1 MQANAAR
8 GTGVHRLDVVSPA
21 AEREDNMRRAAIF
34 FDRDNT
40 LVINDGY
47 LGDPA
52 GVVLMPGAAAAVAAA
67 RGAGFVV
74 VVVSNQSGVAR
85 GLFDEAAVRAVD
97 RRMAELLRAAD
108 PTAAVDLQLY
118 CPFHPQAHVAAYR
131 QDSPLR
137 KPQPGMMVQAAEQL
151 ALDLSRSWV
160 IGDAPRD
167 VAAGRAAGCRT
178 VLFTPPGVA
187 ASPAAAEQSALAADA
202 TVASLVDAVEFIR
215 ERMV

>member
-1 MQANAAR
+1 MGR
-8 GTGVHRLDVVSPA
+8 P
-21 AEREDNMRRAAIF
+21 AIF

-40 LVINDGY
+40 LIVNDGY

-67 RGAGFVV
+67 RRAGYAV

-85 GLFDEAAVRAVD
+85 GLFDEAAVMAVD
-97 RRMAELLRAAD
+97 RRLADLLLAAD
-108 PTAAVDLQLY
+108 PTAAVDVQLY
-118 CPFHPQAHVAAYR
+118 CPFHPQAPVAAYR

-137 KPQPGMMVQAAEQL
+137 KPNPGMLLLAADRL
-151 ALDLSRSWV
+151 SLDLANSWLV
-160 IGDAPRD
+160 GDAPRD

-187 ASPAAAEQSALAADA
+187 GSPDA
-202 TVASLVDAVEFIR
+202 GGDDGGGEPDARVASLAAAIVFIR
-215 ERMV
+215 RHQ